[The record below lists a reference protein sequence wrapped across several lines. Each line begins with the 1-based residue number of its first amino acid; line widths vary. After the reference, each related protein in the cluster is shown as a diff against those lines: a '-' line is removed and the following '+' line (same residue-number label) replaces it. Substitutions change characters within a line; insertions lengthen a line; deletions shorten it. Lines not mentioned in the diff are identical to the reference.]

1 MLGPMIGVIGAGA
14 CPKDVEDLAVEVGR
28 AIAEAGG
35 ILVCGGLGGVM
46 EAAARGAKAAGGTTV
61 GVLPGP
67 DTTAANASIDF
78 AIATNVGH
86 ARNVIIV
93 HTSAVLIAVSGG
105 YGTLSEIAL
114 ALKAGKRVVAL
125 RPRFSIPDVTIAED
139 AQEAVSLAMRLIQ
152 HPPPVR

>member
-67 DTTAANASIDF
+67 DTTAANASIDY

-86 ARNVIIV
+86 
-93 HTSAVLIAVSGG
+93 
-105 YGTLSEIAL
+105 EIGRAH
-114 ALKAGKRVVAL
+114 V
-125 RPRFSIPDVTIAED
+125 
-139 AQEAVSLAMRLIQ
+139 
-152 HPPPVR
+152 